1 MDSRAELSRVG
12 RNIRDAL
19 DTELV
24 AGEEIRLGR
33 ARFIDHVS
41 TRRMGRASSRGAS
54 RPGAKWIVAAR
65 GISLGVVGAAAVA
78 AGFAFWWRLPIS
90 FQIDSDAGAAAV
102 AGNAGDLIEANA
114 VTPTALRFSEG
125 SSIVLERAGQLRVLA
140 LESNGARVL
149 VEKGSADVAIT
160 HRHGPGKWRFEA
172 GPVTVN
178 VTGTRFRLDW
188 DPERQAFGIEL
199 KEGSVIVGGDCLPAP
214 RRVQRGDSLRVS
226 CGTAAPA
233 AAAKADAP
241 AAAPEPAAEIKAGP
255 VRALRTVAH
264 HERRGSDSDDGDWRA
279 LVAAGH
285 YAEGVRA
292 AERAGWSRVC
302 RTANAVDLLALADAA
317 RLSGETSRA
326 VDALLTLRQRFPGS
340 TSAATGAFSLGRLAF
355 DQRAAYAEAARW
367 FATYLNDQPQGP
379 LMADAIGR
387 LMEAR
392 DRAGDRQAARGDAAR
407 YLQRFPDGPY
417 AGTARVIL
425 AN

>member
-1 MDSRAELSRVG
+1 
-12 RNIRDAL
+12 
-19 DTELV
+19 
-24 AGEEIRLGR
+24 
-33 ARFIDHVS
+33 
-41 TRRMGRASSRGAS
+41 
-54 RPGAKWIVAAR
+54 
-65 GISLGVVGAAAVA
+65 LGVVGAAAVA
-78 AGFAFWWRLPIS
+78 AGVAFWWRLPIS
-90 FQIDSDAGAAAV
+90 FQIDADAGAAAV

-125 SSIVLERAGQLRVLA
+125 SSIVLERGGQLRVLA

-188 DPERQAFGIEL
+188 DPERHAFGIEL

-214 RRVQRGDSLRVS
+214 RRVQRGDNLRV
-226 CGTAAPA
+226 
-233 AAAKADAP
+233 
-241 AAAPEPAAEIKAGP
+241 
-255 VRALRTVAH
+255 
-264 HERRGSDSDDGDWRA
+264 
-279 LVAAGH
+279 
-285 YAEGVRA
+285 
-292 AERAGWSRVC
+292 VC
-302 RTANAVDLLALADAA
+302 RSANAVDLLALADAA

-355 DQRAAYAEAARW
+355 DQRGAYAEAARW